1 MAVVVKGAVVT
12 KAADNSPAIPTLTPL
27 AGAISNNTK
36 PSLGG
41 TGTAGSLIT
50 VMDGTKVLG
59 TATVGPDSNWS
70 FAITTA
76 LADGLHQFSVKAS
89 VTTIGST
96 ATSASTT
103 PFAYTVD
110 TKPPSTPV
118 ISTKTSLTNNGKISL
133 AGTAEAASS
142 VKIMDGAVVVAT
154 VTADAK
160 GTWSYAPT
168 AAYKD
173 GLHSFTVT
181 ATDAAGNV
189 SPVSAASAITID
201 TSAPDA
207 PTVTTSSLLSN
218 NFKPVLTGTAEAGS
232 TVKVY
237 DNGTAL
243 GTAVADA
250 KGQWSF
256 TPTTAFGE
264 GGHAITVRA
273 TDTAGNMS
281 VPSSVLNMVTTSKI
295 MSAWGAAETIAG
307 QDGKTMSL
315 RDRASDLAGDKIW
328 AEVVAPT
335 ASFATP
341 GVMKADIVL
350 LPQDRIGGLS
360 STNSI
365 TINDVS
371 INNRLGFGAK
381 AFVFPNE
388 DKSLKTFDGAL
399 IWIDA
404 SNPANSSIMMQNF
417 TFNDFTS
424 LKDAG
429 KITLVD
435 EPRSIADLFDSTH
448 APFNSFNWDGSSSE
462 FFFQWDQKLS
472 DNSGYV
478 INTVVFDKSGSII
491 SGPSSTDD
499 VYSMSTRWNSK
510 YDPLGNLDL
519 VTLDASA
526 ATPTFN
532 ILRTSVDQTVTNYQF
547 TPNFAKNNFANT
559 GYGYVWNYT
568 NKEQSGNYLTVEF
581 AVKGMRDGKNYIDFY
596 QTDTDFKI
604 LNTSSIQLNTS
615 NSISRMQTLSMANGA
630 YSVFYYQDGAT
641 LHLTAIDSKGAIMQD
656 YTQTLAGAPGDVVI
670 DQLKS
675 MGDGRFEISL
685 ITKSPAGSNSYGSL
699 VQTQIIDTRTSALTV
714 TGGAGLIAGTSLAD
728 TITMSSANAVV
739 EGGAGADKLSATGL
753 NSTLTY
759 EHSGAAVQVDLGKKT
774 AAGGDAAGDTIA
786 GFANLVGSQFADTL
800 TGDAKDNVFTGGLGN
815 DTIVG
820 GGGSDTVVYSGNQDQ
835 YTITMNA
842 DGSYTVADKRDG
854 TPDGTD
860 KVSGVSN
867 LSFVDKMFKTID
879 STKAPVI
886 TSKLT
891 LTSNPSTSITGTAIA
906 GSTVGLFDGSALVGT
921 TTADAKGNWVAT
933 PLAKLS
939 EGSHTLTAK
948 TVDSGANLSLASN
961 ALAFVVDSIA
971 PTKPVFSLD
980 TASDTG
986 LSATDKITN
995 AKAPKIVGTAEAG
1008 ATVTL
1013 FDGAT
1018 AVGTA
1023 TVATGSAGGAFTLTS
1038 GTLTDGDHTLTV
1050 QAKDAAGNVS
1060 ILSEM
1065 LKVTIDTK
1073 APDAPV
1079 LPTLDAA
1086 SDTGVSSVDGIT
1098 KTAIPV
1104 INGVAEAGS
1113 KVELFDGTKS
1123 VGTATAA
1130 VDGKYAITAS
1140 TLTDGVHKLTVKATD
1155 LAGNTS
1161 AASAVLSVT
1170 TDTVG
1175 PAVPVITTMAG
1186 SVSTNAPTIAGTA
1199 EANSTVTLYN
1209 AANAIGSVTADATGK
1224 WSYTVTNLLADGT
1237 YQFSAQAI
1245 DIAGNASNKS
1255 AAVAVTVDT
1264 VAPDKPNTLALTAAS
1279 DTGLSATD
1287 GITKLNTP
1295 TVTGKAEAGSTVT
1308 LYEGTTV
1315 LGTGVAGSTGV
1326 FSITSSKLLD
1336 GNHVL
1341 AAKAVDAAGNVSL
1354 LSTSLNISV
1363 VTTVPDAPVIKTSG
1377 ATSTATPTI
1386 EGTAKALTTVTVLD
1400 GTTVLGTAAVDMQG
1414 AWSFVVPDGVKLTE
1428 GAHNITATAGDTAG
1442 NVSKPSAVAALTV
1455 NLKPIEVTI
1464 DQLGKYAGSSNVGSF
1479 SVKDTAANIA
1489 KNLDTLAATKSLFQI
1504 IQTDTPKSVDIT
1516 ATQYN
1521 ADLAVFAKFRSN
1533 YGLTVTGAT
1542 IVDAD
1547 VLQKDSHV
1555 LSFQIS
1561 ETLSNIKS
1569 NFDSL
1574 NTKVDLWK
1582 NLNTT
1587 APILIKDAGNLAVT
1601 AAQYTT
1607 NTNIKALLPAATTYE
1622 ISDVQTDSAGLP
1634 LSKNANI
1641 ASIKVADTVAAITA
1655 DLDKLNAAA
1664 NIKSIS
1670 FTDPTP
1676 SALAITYSQLGADVA
1691 VLAKLPSSYQLV
1703 VKDVPA
1709 AAIATVSANTHVISM
1724 SVVDSTA
1731 NLLSLI
1737 NADPKGIDGKVVD
1750 PKISTITIDET
1761 KPSASGSTPTTPVAG
1776 ISIADAMKIA
1786 ALPNLAAV
1794 PSFKILDTA
1803 ANIVAHARYD
1813 ILNVI
1818 AHSTKIT
1825 ISDLPPK
1832 LTVADAK
1839 LLNDFS
1845 AFQISNGSLALAG
1858 SAGGSVALSS
1868 GTLTPIASSAGGTFT
1883 LTSGTVTGTV
1893 TAAGSAGSFTIT
1905 SGTLTQAGKA
1915 LAITGGS
1922 MSVVAPSHVDAS
1934 GNPLITG
1941 FTYTLSDANTTLLE
1955 AGNADLVKSAKSVTA
1970 IHTYTV
1976 ADALKLQA
1984 PVLLTSPIAID
1995 DTAANII
2002 AQSKVAGDL
2011 VISRAVF
2018 VIVTDTTAK
2027 VGAAIDDL
2035 EALAKKGQVTDIKL
2049 TDTGVTPSLTATQ
2062 LANDYDAIGRIIGLS
2077 INTSTTSLAY
2087 AAPTLMAPTL
2097 TNNKQPTLTGTAKP
2111 GATVTVYDGTTK
2123 LGTATADTTG
2133 LWNYKIST
2141 DLTEATHTFTAT
2153 ASLMDGS
2160 RVSAASNAV
2169 AMQVDATAPSA
2180 PTLVLPTLS
2189 VPGLTKNALPTLTG
2203 TAEKSSSVSI
2213 YDGTSVVATVTAGAL
2228 GTWSYT
2234 FNKALS
2240 DGDHSLKA
2248 VATDLAGNASAA
2260 SSIAVLTVDTLAPT
2274 APVITS
2280 ISNSN
2285 APMSTDITNN
2295 QTQVYWDTSIGGNG
2309 HIYEYVNTDVT
2320 WDDALLLASQKSI
2333 GGFQGYLVTIT
2344 SKSELNFI
2352 GQNMNKI
2359 SVGWDARDIWTSLSD
2374 SVTEG
2379 TWKWMAGPEVGSTQD
2394 LRVFGFPDSTYSG
2407 WQPNVDWMSITTGYK
2422 HDTLGIMP
2430 TDQGWFKG
2438 GLRTS
2443 ANSSAY
2449 SRSFYGNGYVI
2460 EYGGLA
2466 GNLSNIT
2473 SQNTK
2478 PTISGTAEKGSLVNV
2493 YDGIKLLGTTTASST
2508 DGKWSLT
2515 LTTALAIGAHSIT
2528 ATAKDIAGN
2537 VSATSTA
2544 SVWTVPD
2551 TTPQPVA
2558 TSLKW
2563 SADQLNG
2570 YEFSATTGNKKA
2582 SSATVSETVSLVAG
2596 ATYTFAAGYGYSYSG
2611 SAPTVSLKVLDAA
2624 NNVVG
2629 SSSTP
2634 VNGYTFT
2641 AATTG
2646 VYTVQVAAIN
2656 ATNTAQLTSY
2666 NLSGHQAMSTMPAT
2680 SGDTNVDALLMG
2692 GTGQWWHTPGSL
2704 ATVSTSTADVI
2715 HTGLSSLTA
2724 ASAQHTLTYSFL
2736 TSLPATASASDKLG
2750 FAAMSA
2756 VQQTAVKKALDYI
2769 STLID
2774 VKFTLA
2780 TTAGQGDINFGQNN
2794 QSGSAGYANP
2804 PYQGGGNPSYL
2815 MLASNA
2821 STNSD
2826 FSVGSYGWE
2835 TLIHEIGHTLGL
2847 KHPGNYNA
2855 GGGGTPGPYLPADT
2869 DTRRYTV
2876 MSYNNPTDSTNVT
2889 AKTTVA
2895 GVSYSWTSINP
2906 QSFMLYDIEA
2916 LQYLYGSN
2924 KTTGYQTVT
2933 FAADYKGM
2941 QTIWAPTGGKID
2953 ASAMTLSNLIDLR
2966 AGYFSSIGIQGPTN
2980 LPASIAGNQTYTGM
2994 NNVAIAYGSAINDAV
3009 GGSANDVF
3017 YVNKGNDNIDGGA
3030 GTDVVYLYG
3039 SAGDWTITETGT
3051 TKVAV
3056 NKTTSATETLKNIE
3070 TISYYDPGVAT
3081 LTHTAP
3087 TGSLSQTV
3095 SAFVQSVAAMAGQ
3108 GSASTVIPTNG
3119 GMTLQQV
3126 MTVTK
3131 PV

>member
-1 MAVVVKGAVVT
+1 MAIVAKSAVVT
-12 KAADNSPAIPTLTPL
+12 KSADMSPAIPTLTPL
-27 AGAISNNTK
+27 SGLVSNNAK

-41 TGTAGSLIT
+41 TGTAGSLVT

-59 TATVGPDSNWS
+59 TATVGPDGNWS
-70 FAITTA
+70 FPIATA
-76 LADGLHQFSVKAS
+76 LTEGLHQLSVKAS
-89 VTTIGST
+89 ATTAST
-96 ATSASTT
+96 VFSASTA
-103 PFAYTVD
+103 PISYTVD
-110 TKPPSTPV
+110 TKPPATPV

-133 AGTAEAASS
+133 TGTAEAGSS
-142 VKIMDGAVVVAT
+142 VKIMDGAAVVAT

-168 AAYKD
+168 SAYKD
-173 GLHSFTVT
+173 GPHSFTVT

-189 SPVSAASAITID
+189 SPASAASAITID

-207 PTVTTSSLLSN
+207 PTVSTSLLLSN

-243 GTAVADA
+243 GTAITDA

-256 TPTTAFGE
+256 APTTALSE

-273 TDTAGNMS
+273 TDAAGNMS
-281 VPSSVLNMVTTSKI
+281 APSSVLNVVTTSKI

-307 QDGKTMSL
+307 QDGKTMSI
-315 RDRASDLAGDKIW
+315 RDRASDLAGDKVW
-328 AEVVAPT
+328 AEVIAPT

-360 STNSI
+360 STNTI
-365 TINDVS
+365 TIKDVS
-371 INNRLGFGAK
+371 INNTLGFGAK

-388 DKSLKTFDGAL
+388 DKTLKTFDGAL

-448 APFNSFNWDGSSSE
+448 APFNALNWDGSSNE
-462 FFFQWDQKLS
+462 FYFQWDQKLP

-478 INTVVFDKSGSII
+478 INTVVFDKTGSVI

-499 VYSMSTRWNSK
+499 VFSMTTRCNSK

-519 VTLDASA
+519 VTIDPTAT
-526 ATPTFN
+526 TPTFN
-532 ILRTSVDQTVTNYQF
+532 ILRTSVDQTVTNFQF

-559 GYGYVWNYT
+559 GYAYVWNYT
-568 NKEQSGNYLTVEF
+568 NKEPSGNYLTVEF
-581 AVKGMRDGKNYIDFY
+581 AVKGMRDGINYIDFY

-604 LNTSSIQLNTS
+604 LNTSSLQLNTS

-630 YSVFYYQDGAT
+630 YCVFYYQDGAT

-656 YTQTLAGAPGDVVI
+656 YTQKLASGVVI

-685 ITKSPAGSNSYGSL
+685 ITKGPTGSSSYGTL
-699 VQTQIIDTRTSALTV
+699 VQTQIIDTRTSAVTV

-728 TITMSSANAVV
+728 TIAMSAANAVV

-753 NSTLTY
+753 NSTLSY
-759 EHSGAAVQVDLGKKT
+759 EHSGAGVQVDLGKKT
-774 AAGGDAAGDTIA
+774 AVGGDAAGDTIS

-867 LSFVDKMFKTID
+867 LSFVDKVFKTID
-879 STKAPVI
+879 PTKAPVI

-891 LTSNPSTSITGTAIA
+891 LTNNPSTSVTGTAMA
-906 GSTVGLFDGSALVGT
+906 GSTIGLFDGTAFVGT

-939 EGSHTLTAK
+939 EGAHTLTAK
-948 TVDSGANLSLASN
+948 TVDSGANVSAASN

-980 TASDTG
+980 AASDTG
-986 LSATDKITN
+986 ISATDKITN
-995 AKAPKIVGTAEAG
+995 AKTPKITGTAEAG
-1008 ATVTL
+1008 STVTL
-1013 FDGAT
+1013 FEGT
-1018 AVGTA
+1018 TVLGTA
-1023 TVATGSAGGAFTLTS
+1023 TVATGSAGGAFTITS
-1038 GTLTDGDHTLTV
+1038 GTLTDGDHVLTV

-1060 ILSEM
+1060 ILSDA

-1079 LPTLDAA
+1079 LPTLDAD
-1086 SDTGVSSVDGIT
+1086 SDTGISSVDGIT

-1104 INGVAEAGS
+1104 IKGVAEAGS

-1140 TLTDGVHKLTVKATD
+1140 SLPDGVHKLTVKATD
-1155 LAGNTS
+1155 IAGNTS
-1161 AASAVLSVT
+1161 AASAVLSIT

-1175 PAVPVITTMAG
+1175 PAVPVITTKPGA
-1186 SVSTNAPTIAGTA
+1186 VNTNAPTIAGTA
-1199 EANSTVTLYN
+1199 EANATVTIYN

-1237 YQFSAQAI
+1237 YQFSAQAT
-1245 DIAGNASNKS
+1245 DVAGNASTK
-1255 AAVAVTVDT
+1255 ATAVAVTVDT
-1264 VAPDKPNTLALTAAS
+1264 VAPDKPNTLALAAAS

-1287 GITKLNTP
+1287 GITKINTP

-1326 FSITSSKLLD
+1326 FSITSSKLVD

-1354 LSTSLNISV
+1354 VSNSLNISV

-1428 GAHNITATAGDTAG
+1428 GAHNITATASDTAG

-1574 NTKVDLWK
+1574 DTKVDLWK

-1587 APILIKDAGNLAVT
+1587 APILIKDTGNLAVT

-1622 ISDVQTDSAGLP
+1622 ISDVQTDSAGLL

-1737 NADPKGIDGKVVD
+1737 NADPKGIEGKVVD

-1818 AHSTKIT
+1818 AHSNKIT

-1858 SAGGSVALSS
+1858 SAGGSVSLTS

-1893 TAAGSAGSFTIT
+1893 TATGSAGSFTIT
-1905 SGTLTQAGKA
+1905 AGTLTQAGKA
-1915 LAITGGS
+1915 LAITGGT
-1922 MSVVAPSHVDAS
+1922 MSAVAPSHVDAS

-1941 FTYTLSDANTTLLE
+1941 FTYTLSDANSTLLD
-1955 AGNADLVKSAKSVTA
+1955 ATNADLVKSAKSITA

-1976 ADALKLQA
+1976 ADALKLQS

-2002 AQSKVAGDL
+2002 AQSRVAGDM

-2018 VIVTDTTAK
+2018 VIVTDTTAH
-2027 VGAAIDDL
+2027 VGSSIDDL
-2035 EALAKKGQVTDIKL
+2035 EALAKKGLVTDIKL
-2049 TDTGVTPSLTATQ
+2049 TDSGVTPNLTATQ
-2062 LANDYDAIGRIIGLS
+2062 LATDYDAIGRVIGLT
-2077 INTSTTSLAY
+2077 INTSNTSQAY
-2087 AAPTLMAPTL
+2087 AAPTLIAPTL

-2141 DLTEATHTFTAT
+2141 DLSETTHTFTAT

-2169 AMQVDATAPSA
+2169 AMLVDATAPSA

-2213 YDGTSVVATVTAGAL
+2213 YDGATVVATVTASAL

-2234 FNKALS
+2234 FNKALI
-2240 DGDHSLKA
+2240 DGAHNLKA
-2248 VATDLAGNASAA
+2248 IATDPAGNASVA

-2274 APVITS
+2274 APT
-2280 ISNSN
+2280 
-2285 APMSTDITNN
+2285 
-2295 QTQVYWDTSIGGNG
+2295 
-2309 HIYEYVNTDVT
+2309 VT
-2320 WDDALLLASQKSI
+2320 VAS
-2333 GGFQGYLVTIT
+2333 GVTGAET
-2344 SKSELNFI
+2344 TKP
-2352 GQNMNKI
+2352 KI
-2359 SVGWDARDIWTSLSD
+2359 S
-2374 SVTEG
+2374 
-2379 TWKWMAGPEVGSTQD
+2379 
-2394 LRVFGFPDSTYSG
+2394 
-2407 WQPNVDWMSITTGYK
+2407 
-2422 HDTLGIMP
+2422 GI
-2430 TDQGWFKG
+2430 
-2438 GLRTS
+2438 
-2443 ANSSAY
+2443 
-2449 SRSFYGNGYVI
+2449 
-2460 EYGGLA
+2460 
-2466 GNLSNIT
+2466 
-2473 SQNTK
+2473 
-2478 PTISGTAEKGSLVNV
+2478 AEKGSSVSVL
-2493 YDGIKLLGTTTASST
+2493 DGATLLGTTTASST
-2508 DGKWSLT
+2508 DGAWSLT
-2515 LTTALAIGAHSIT
+2515 LATALIIGAHSIT
-2528 ATAKDIAGN
+2528 ATAKDAVGN
-2537 VSATSTA
+2537 VSAASTA

-2551 TTPQPVA
+2551 PTPQPVV

-2570 YEFSATTGNKKA
+2570 YEFSATTGNKTS

-2611 SAPTVSLKVLDAA
+2611 SAPTVSIKVLDAS
-2624 NNVVG
+2624 NTLVG
-2629 SSSTP
+2629 STSTP
-2634 VNGYTFT
+2634 VNGYTFK

-2646 VYTVQVAAIN
+2646 VYTVQLAAIN
-2656 ATNTAQLTSY
+2656 ATNSAQLTSY
-2666 NLSGHQAMSTMPAT
+2666 NLSGHQAMSTMPST

-2704 ATVSTSTADVI
+2704 ATVSTAPADVI

-2736 TSLPATASASDKLG
+2736 TSLPATASAADKLG

-2821 STNSD
+2821 STNAD

-2889 AKTTVA
+2889 AKTTVT
-2895 GVSYSWTSINP
+2895 GVSYSWTSLNP

-2924 KTTGYQTVT
+2924 KTTGYQTAT
-2933 FAADYKGM
+2933 FASDYKGM

-2966 AGYFSSIGIQGPTN
+2966 AGYFSSIGIQGPSS
-2980 LPASIAGNQTYTGM
+2980 LPSSFAGYQTYTGM

-3017 YVNKGNDNIDGGA
+3017 YVNKGNDTIDGGA

-3056 NKTTSATETLKNIE
+3056 NRTTSATETLRNIE
-3070 TISYYDPGVAT
+3070 TISYYDPSVAT
-3081 LTHTAP
+3081 LTHSAP
-3087 TGSLSQTV
+3087 SGSLSQTV

-3108 GSASTVIPTNG
+3108 GSASTIIPTNG

-3126 MTVTK
+3126 MSVTK